1 MTRYKGAAKISY
13 TFFKILS
20 KIICLLPFKIA
31 LSLGNALAN
40 FLWIFI
46 PKRRKKLALENIQS
60 CLGVD
65 IETAKK
71 ISKISAVNF
80 GSIFIEVLSFPV
92 LKNKMQ
98 DHVKIIGL
106 EHLQNYINST
116 ERKGRGAVIVT
127 SHSDNWEL
135 MGGAF
140 AQNGIPLVGVAKK
153 QKSVGADKFM
163 NEYRTLIGMH
173 ITYRQGV
180 REMYQMLDEGHFI
193 GLIMDQDVGRHDG
206 VVVSFFNRATNY
218 VTGAASMSRFK
229 GVPIFPAFMH
239 KNSDGTHTL
248 EIQPP
253 LTVERTKDKRADI
266 YKMTQHLA
274 TLIENHIRKYPEEW
288 FWLHDR
294 WKSMRT
300 DFTPEEIEELNKKLG
315 TN

>member
-1 MTRYKGAAKISY
+1 M
-13 TFFKILS
+13 
-20 KIICLLPFKIA
+20 PFNFA
-31 LSLGNALAN
+31 LKLGYALAN
-40 FLWIFI
+40 FLWLFV
-46 PKRRKKLALENIQS
+46 PKKRKILARENIQK
-60 CLGVD
+60 CLSVD
-65 IETAKK
+65 KKESARIAKV
-71 ISKISAVNF
+71 SAVNL
-80 GSIFIEVLSFPV
+80 GSILIEVLMFPV
-92 LKNKMQ
+92 LKNTMQ
-98 DHVKIIGL
+98 SHVKLIGL
-106 EHLQNYINST
+106 EHLQHYIKSS
-116 ERKGRGAVIVT
+116 ERQGRGAVIMT

-153 QKSVGADKFM
+153 QKSDGADKFI

-173 ITYRQGV
+173 ITYRSGV
-180 REMYQMLDEGHFI
+180 REMYQLLDEGHFI
-193 GLIMDQDVGRHDG
+193 GLIMDQDVGRRDG
-206 VVVSFFNRATNY
+206 VVVKFFNRATNY

-253 LTVERTKDKRADI
+253 VFVERTKDKRADI

-274 TLIENHIRKYPEEW
+274 TLTENHIRKYPEEW

-300 DFTPEEIEELNKKLG
+300 EFSPEEIAEFNEKLSI
-315 TN
+315 N

>member
-1 MTRYKGAAKISY
+1 M
-13 TFFKILS
+13 
-20 KIICLLPFKIA
+20 PFKFA
-31 LSLGNALAN
+31 LSIGYALAN
-40 FLWIFI
+40 FLWLFI
-46 PKRRKKLALENIQS
+46 PRKRKILAQENIQK

-65 IETAKK
+65 IETAKR

-80 GSIFIEVLSFPV
+80 GSIFIEVLMFPV
-92 LKNKMQ
+92 LKDTMKE
-98 DHVKIIGL
+98 HVKIIGL
-106 EHLQNYINST
+106 EHLQNYINSA
-116 ERKGRGAVIVT
+116 ERNGRGAVIAT

-153 QKSVGADKFM
+153 QRSKGADKFM

-180 REMYQMLDEGHFI
+180 REMYQLLDEGHFI

-206 VVVSFFNRATNY
+206 VVVKFFNRATNY
-218 VTGAASMSRFK
+218 VTGAAAMSRFK

-239 KNSDGTHTL
+239 KNLDGTHTL

-253 LTVERTKDKRADI
+253 LIVEKTKDKRADI

-274 TLIENHIRKYPEEW
+274 TLTENHIRKYPEEW

-294 WKSMRT
+294 WKSMHT
-300 DFTPEEIEELNKKLG
+300 EFSPEEVAEINKNLG

>member
-1 MTRYKGAAKISY
+1 M
-13 TFFKILS
+13 
-20 KIICLLPFKIA
+20 
-31 LSLGNALAN
+31 
-40 FLWIFI
+40 
-46 PKRRKKLALENIQS
+46 
-60 CLGVD
+60 D

-71 ISKISAVNF
+71 ISKTSAVNF

-92 LKNKMQ
+92 LKNEMQ
-98 DHVKIIGL
+98 NHVKIIGL
-106 EHLQNYINST
+106 EHLQNYINSK
-116 ERKGRGAVIVT
+116 ERQGRGAVIAT
-127 SHSDNWEL
+127 CHSDNWEL

-153 QKSVGADKFM
+153 QRSSGVDKFM

-173 ITYRQGV
+173 ITYKNGV

-206 VVVSFFNRATNY
+206 VVVKFFNRATNY
-218 VTGAASMSRFK
+218 VTGAAAMSRFK

-253 LTVERTKDKRADI
+253 LFVERTNDKRADI
-266 YKMTQHLA
+266 YKMTQLLA
-274 TLIENHIRKYPEEW
+274 TLIENHIRKYPQEW

-300 DFTPEEIEELNKKLG
+300 EFTPEEVEAINQKIFSK
-315 TN
+315 

>member
-1 MTRYKGAAKISY
+1 M
-13 TFFKILS
+13 
-20 KIICLLPFKIA
+20 PFKFA
-31 LSLGNALAN
+31 LSIGNALAN

-46 PKRRKKLALENIQS
+46 PKKRKILAQENIQK

-71 ISKISAVNF
+71 MAKISAVNF
-80 GSIFIEVLSFPV
+80 GSIFIEVLMFPI
-92 LKNKMQ
+92 LKNTMK

-106 EHLQNYINST
+106 EHLTNYINSAD
-116 ERKGRGAVIVT
+116 RNGRGAVIAT

-153 QKSVGADKFM
+153 QRSAGTDKFM

-173 ITYRQGV
+173 ITYRNGV
-180 REMYQMLDEGHFI
+180 REMYQLLDEGHFI
-193 GLIMDQDVGRHDG
+193 GLIMDQDVGRRDG
-206 VVVSFFNRATNY
+206 VVVKFFNRATNY
-218 VTGAASMSRFK
+218 VTGAAAMSRFK

-253 LTVERTKDKRADI
+253 LFVEKTNDKRADI
-266 YKMTQHLA
+266 YAMTQILA
-274 TLIENHIRKYPEEW
+274 ALTEKHIRQYPNEW

-300 DFTPEEIEELNKKLG
+300 EFTPEELAELNERLG
-315 TN
+315 TEI